1 MDPEQTIKKWIRF
14 LGFKQLGR
22 HFLWNFAFQ
31 SVYYDSLFSFNIW
44 VNLFFWIRT
53 GSFICHA
60 KTDHNED
67 HKNAG
72 SMILLIP
79 GDHVAVD
86 RNAGAAV
93 EVDARTVAAAQVAEH
108 VAAARLQRGRPY
120 QD

>member
-1 MDPEQTIKKWIRF
+1 MNRKLHLK
-14 LGFKQLGR
+14 
-22 HFLWNFAFQ
+22 
-31 SVYYDSLFSFNIW
+31 
-44 VNLFFWIRT
+44 
-53 GSFICHA
+53 CHA

-93 EVDARTVAAAQVAEH
+93 EVDARPVAAPQVAEH

-120 QD
+120 QDRVYQVKNNTYCFFIYLTHRRFTFSVSTQISPHYLDGYT